1 MGLALGLPGLPD
13 PDRDVPCR
21 PGAALVAKRPQ
32 LRETEATPD
41 PRQRIL
47 GRSVERS
54 PALGGFGGAWGRS
67 HARQALSRG
76 LKHQR
81 DHAGVV
87 PYQAEPPGFPNAE
100 AGPRTS

>member
-41 PRQRIL
+41 NASWVAAW
-47 GRSVERS
+47 SVAPPWE
-54 PALGGFGGAWGRS
+54 ALGGLGGGAMP
-67 HARQALSRG
+67 ARHFRG
-76 LKHQR
+76 
-81 DHAGVV
+81 A
-87 PYQAEPPGFPNAE
+87 
-100 AGPRTS
+100 